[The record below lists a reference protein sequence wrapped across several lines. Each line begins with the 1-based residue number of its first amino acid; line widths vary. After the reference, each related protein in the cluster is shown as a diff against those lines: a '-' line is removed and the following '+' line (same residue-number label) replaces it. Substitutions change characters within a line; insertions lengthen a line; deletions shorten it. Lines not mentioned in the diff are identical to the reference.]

1 MVKMTFKES
10 FGDINAEYEISQNG
24 SHGGRVSARIDED
37 RVIDNLDFSDITE
50 LMSALY
56 NARLSV
62 LIRASKDGMFLST
75 TASPATQSFIKG
87 SVDHLYKMASRLGGR
102 PGA

>member
-1 MVKMTFKES
+1 
-10 FGDINAEYEISQNG
+10 
-24 SHGGRVSARIDED
+24 
-37 RVIDNLDFSDITE
+37 

-62 LIRASKDGMFLST
+62 LIRASKDGMLLST